1 MIQPRGARF
10 NRPPF
15 GCRAPAR
22 ALPFRHPTHT
32 SIGATVLT
40 PTLVTT
46 DLPFPLRVRGKVRDV
61 YDLGDALL
69 MVATD
74 RVSAFDVVMPQPV
87 PRKGEVLTLI
97 SAWWFARTADLVP
110 NHLISVD
117 PELIAQRYPALA
129 PLQDE
134 WARRSML
141 VRKLEPFPVEC
152 VVRGYISGSAWKEYR
167 EHGTLAGEPLPPD
180 LVESGRLDPP
190 VFSPATKAETGHDEN
205 IPFSRMEEILG
216 AEVAGRLREHSL
228 ALYGRGREVA
238 AGKAIII
245 ADTKF
250 EFGRDTDGTI
260 RVMDEVLT
268 PDSSRFWPGERY
280 APGRGQPSLDKQ
292 PLRDWLEARTAA
304 GQWNKAY
311 PAPDLPPEVVEA
323 TSRRYQEAFHRLTG
337 MTLDEFP
344 LRGEG

>member
-1 MIQPRGARF
+1 MPPGA
-10 NRPPF
+10 
-15 GCRAPAR
+15 APATFPPS
-22 ALPFRHPTHT
+22 ATHAKP
-32 SIGATVLT
+32 SIGAILLT

-74 RVSAFDVVMPQPV
+74 RVSAFDVVMPNPV

-97 SAWWFARTADLVP
+97 SAWWFGRTAGIVP

-117 PELIAQRYPALA
+117 PDAIAARYPALG
-129 PLQDE
+129 PVRGQ
-134 WARRSML
+134 WARRAML

-152 VVRGYISGSAWKEYR
+152 VVRGYLSGSAWKEYR
-167 EHGTLAGEPLPPD
+167 ESGTLAGEPLAAG
-180 LVESGRLDPP
+180 LEESGRLDPP

-205 IPFSRMEEILG
+205 IPFGRMAEIVG
-216 AEVAGRLREHSL
+216 AEVAGQLRAHSL
-228 ALYGRGREVA
+228 ALYARGREVA
-238 AGKAIII
+238 AERGIII

-250 EFGRDTDGTI
+250 EFGRDEGGAI

-268 PDSSRFWPGERY
+268 PDSSRFWPAERY

-292 PLRDWLEARTAA
+292 PLRDWLEQLVAR
-304 GQWNKAY
+304 GEWNKAY
-311 PAPDLPPEVVEA
+311 PAPELPPEVIEA
-323 TSRRYQEAFHRLTG
+323 TSARYQDAFRRLTG

-344 LRGEG
+344 IHGGAS

>member
-1 MIQPRGARF
+1 MEPSDGAI
-10 NRPPF
+10 
-15 GCRAPAR
+15 
-22 ALPFRHPTHT
+22 L
-32 SIGATVLT
+32 LT

-74 RVSAFDVVMPQPV
+74 RVSAFDVVMPDPV

-97 SAWWFARTADLVP
+97 SDWWFARTRDVVP

-117 PELIAQRYPALA
+117 PDAIAARYPALA
-129 PLQDE
+129 PLREQ

-141 VRKLEPFPVEC
+141 VRKLAPFPVEC

-167 EHGTLAGEPLPPD
+167 ERGTLAGEPLAAG
-180 LVESGRLDPP
+180 LRESDPLDPP

-205 IPFSRMEEILG
+205 IPFGRMEEIVG
-216 AEVAGRLREHSL
+216 AEVAGVLRDRSL
-228 ALYGRGREVA
+228 ALYSRGRDEA
-238 AGKAIII
+238 EKAGIII

-250 EFGRDTDGTI
+250 EFGRDDAGAI

-268 PDSSRFWPGERY
+268 PDSSRFWPADRY
-280 APGRGQPSLDKQ
+280 EPGRGQPSLDKQ
-292 PLRDWLEARTAA
+292 PLRDWLETLVAA
-304 GQWNKAY
+304 GEWNKAY
-311 PAPDLPPEVVEA
+311 PAPHLPPDVVEA
-323 TSRRYQEAFHRLTG
+323 TSRRYQDAFRRLTG
-337 MTLDEFP
+337 MTLDDYP
-344 LRGEG
+344 IHAGEGA

>member
-1 MIQPRGARF
+1 MPRTGGRDTF
-10 NRPPF
+10 PPSEPPNRP
-15 GCRAPAR
+15 
-22 ALPFRHPTHT
+22 
-32 SIGATVLT
+32 SDGAAALT
-40 PTLVTT
+40 PTLVTS

-110 NHLISVD
+110 NHLLSVD
-117 PELIAQRYPALA
+117 PDTIAARHPSLA
-129 PLQDE
+129 PHRAL

-152 VVRGYISGSAWKEYR
+152 VVRGYLSGSAWKEYR
-167 EHGTLAGEPLPPD
+167 ERGTLAGEPLAAG
-180 LVESGRLDPP
+180 LVESDRLDPP

-205 IPFSRMEEILG
+205 IPFGRMEEILG
-216 AEVAGRLREHSL
+216 AEVAGRLREASL

-238 AGKAIII
+238 ARAGIII

-250 EFGRDTDGTI
+250 EFGRDADGAI

-268 PDSSRFWPGERY
+268 PDSSRFWPGESY

-292 PLRDWLEARTAA
+292 PLRDWLEALVSR
-304 GQWNKAY
+304 GEWNKAY
-311 PAPDLPPEVVEA
+311 PAPDLPPRVIDA
-323 TSRRYQEAFHRLTG
+323 TSRRYQDAFERLTG
-337 MTLDEFP
+337 MTLDQFP
-344 LRGEG
+344 LGGEDGR

>member
-1 MIQPRGARF
+1 MRASVAASRGA
-10 NRPPF
+10 
-15 GCRAPAR
+15 CYLSALSTPAE
-22 ALPFRHPTHT
+22 PSF
-32 SIGATVLT
+32 GATVLT

-110 NHLISVD
+110 NHLLSVD
-117 PELIAQRYPALA
+117 PQAIAARYPALR
-129 PLQDE
+129 PLRE
-134 WARRSML
+134 LWARRSML
-141 VRKLEPFPVEC
+141 VRRLEPFPVEC
-152 VVRGYISGSAWKEYR
+152 VVRGYLSGSAWKEYR
-167 EHGTLAGEPLPPD
+167 EHGTLAGEPLPAG
-180 LVESGRLDPP
+180 LVESDRLDPP
-190 VFSPATKAETGHDEN
+190 IFSPATKAETGHDEN
-205 IPFSRMEEILG
+205 IPFGRMEEVLG
-216 AEVAGRLREHSL
+216 AEVAGRLRGHAL
-228 ALYGRGREVA
+228 ALYGRGRDLA
-238 AGKAIII
+238 ARAGIII

-250 EFGRDTDGTI
+250 EFGRDGDGTI

-268 PDSSRFWPGERY
+268 PDSSRFWPGESY

-292 PLRDWLEARTAA
+292 PLRDWLEELVAR
-304 GQWNKAY
+304 GEWNKAY
-311 PAPDLPPEVVEA
+311 PAPDLPPQVIDA
-323 TSRRYQEAFHRLTG
+323 TARRYQDAFERLTG

-344 LRGEG
+344 LGGEDRP